1 MRRRFG
7 MPGIPALAFYGVLL
21 VALIVGLVIGGG
33 AGNTIVAISAAVI
46 ALAIFGMVGIGKGA
60 GDWRDRGGGRW

>member
-7 MPGIPALAFYGVLL
+7 KPSIPGLVFYGVLV
-21 VALIVGLVIGGG
+21 VAFVVGILIGGG

-46 ALAIFGMVGIGKGA
+46 ALAIFGTVGFGKAA
-60 GDWRDRGGGRW
+60 GDWRERGGPP